1 MDINTDNKNNSNID
15 FINEEKISNSES
27 IEVNSK
33 NDNNK
38 NILNIDNI
46 IKEKGNLHLYLFDID
61 KKYELKSY

>member
-46 IKEKGNLHLYLFDID
+46 IKEKGNLHLYLFDIG